1 MEIQRRK
8 MAIQYK
14 KINRHIKIAV
24 VSLLSLGLLG
34 TSSSIQTQVQ
44 ISTPLDRA
52 FNPLH
57 AKAATSS
64 STYASTANADLKIA
78 TASNNFDLFD
88 AKWAYT
94 ATDLGATYAPT
105 ATSVKVISYGKSGN
119 NATAPQVTTYTM
131 ARGTVANTSDLT
143 KNTIG
148 VWSVTIPGDQ
158 NGLVYTYQLTFGNG
172 TVSDYSGNYGTVSS
186 TSTTMTTQDPYSIA
200 TVSGGLRSVVVS
212 PSSVTPSGF
221 AVKQGEEATW
231 RQASSTQAV
240 IDEIHVKNFTNS
252 STSGVNPNYK
262 GKFLGV

>member
-1 MEIQRRK
+1 MMWNCLLFIIHLLLEIQRRK

-34 TSSSIQTQVQ
+34 TFSSIQTQVQ

-78 TASNNFDLFD
+78 TASNKFDSFD

-94 ATDLGATYAPT
+94 ATDLGATYAPTATTLRVWAPT

-148 VWSVTIPGDQ
+148 VWSVTIPGD
-158 NGLVYTYQLTFGNG
+158 
-172 TVSDYSGNYGTVSS
+172 
-186 TSTTMTTQDPYSIA
+186 
-200 TVSGGLRSVVVS
+200 
-212 PSSVTPSGF
+212 
-221 AVKQGEEATW
+221 
-231 RQASSTQAV
+231 
-240 IDEIHVKNFTNS
+240 
-252 STSGVNPNYK
+252 
-262 GKFLGV
+262 